1 MALKI
6 LDNWNVKINE
16 CVYIGDSPNDSPMF
30 KKFPLSVGVKSVLDY
45 SDFMKD
51 YPSYVTGRDGNQG
64 FEELVNS
71 ILSTKSFPFDFDN
84 FRFYLN
90 TTHQQA

>member
-64 FEELVNS
+64 FEDLVNS
-71 ILSTKSFPFDFDN
+71 ILSTK
-84 FRFYLN
+84 
-90 TTHQQA
+90 